1 VSLAD
6 FVEATGNGIAL
17 APIYI
22 LTAAGFVIV
31 YRATQVFNFAQGALM
46 LIGAYLLYEGAETLG
61 LSLGFALL
69 FAIVGMAIVGALIY
83 LLTLKPLTGHG
94 TFGLIIVTMGVSI
107 VLTGIAAVKWGF
119 TPLNLNAP
127 NPDLAIRIGDF
138 RLSGFATLSVIA
150 TAAVLLLLAALFRY
164 TAIGM
169 QMRAVAESPVLA
181 SRRGISVEKIYVLTW
196 MLSGAVAAI
205 AGAMVAFRSGA
216 APSVAAVGL
225 VAFPA
230 ALIGGFDSLLGAV
243 VGGLIVA
250 LLQTYATF
258 LWGAEV
264 QDVVVFGLMLAVLLV
279 RPYGLFGTREV
290 QRV

>member
-1 VSLAD
+1 VSLSD

-46 LIGAYLLYEGAETLG
+46 LIGAYFVYEAAESLG
-61 LSLGFALL
+61 LPLALPV
-69 FAIVGMAIVGALIY
+69 AVAGMAVVGALIY
-83 LLTLKPLTGHG
+83 ILTLKPLTGHG

-107 VLTGIAAVKWGF
+107 VLTGLAAVKWGF

-127 NPDLAIRIGDF
+127 DPNLGIEIGDF
-138 RLSGFATLSVIA
+138 RLSGFATATVIV
-150 TAAVLLLLAALFRY
+150 TAVVLAGFAVLFRY

-181 SRRGISVEKIYVLTW
+181 SRRGISVEKIYIVTW
-196 MLSGAVAAI
+196 ALAGALAAI
-205 AGAMVAFRSGA
+205 GGAIVAFRSGA

-250 LLQTYATF
+250 LLQTYAVF
-258 LWGAEV
+258 LWGADV
-264 QDVVVFGLMLAVLLV
+264 QNVVVFGLMLAVLLI

>member
-1 VSLAD
+1 VSLSD

-46 LIGAYLLYEGAETLG
+46 LIGAYFVYEAAESLG
-61 LSLGFALL
+61 LPLALAL
-69 FAIVGMAIVGALIY
+69 PVAVAGMAVVGALIY
-83 LLTLKPLTGHG
+83 ILTLKPLTGHG

-107 VLTGIAAVKWGF
+107 VLTGLAAVKWGF

-127 NPDLAIRIGDF
+127 DPNLGIEIGDF
-138 RLSGFATLSVIA
+138 RLSGFATATVIV
-150 TAAVLLLLAALFRY
+150 TAVVLAGFAVLFRY

-181 SRRGISVEKIYVLTW
+181 SRRGISVEKIYIVTW
-196 MLSGAVAAI
+196 ALAGALAAI
-205 AGAMVAFRSGA
+205 GGAIVAFRSGA

-250 LLQTYATF
+250 LLQTYAVF
-258 LWGAEV
+258 LWGADV
-264 QDVVVFGLMLAVLLV
+264 QNVVVFGLMLAVLLI